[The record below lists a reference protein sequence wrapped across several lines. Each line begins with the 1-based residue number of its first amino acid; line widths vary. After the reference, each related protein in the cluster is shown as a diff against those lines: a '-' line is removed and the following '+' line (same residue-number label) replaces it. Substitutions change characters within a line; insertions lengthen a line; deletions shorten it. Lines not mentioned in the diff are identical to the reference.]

1 MSEEYWPNF
10 YNKYPSIFSFIN
22 FRKEKN
28 GGFIFNPYLYTEK
41 WMDDLDFQIIEKID
55 GVHSVKDIIY
65 LISKKYKINQ
75 RDADNRVIS
84 ALQELNSYYAIT
96 FSNEQRQK
104 KPSMDSN
111 VKKDVVQELDYYSAP
126 LSVLW
131 NLTYKCNM
139 KCKHCLNGDPVSF
152 TELDLNDINEI
163 FTQLKQMK
171 IFSINFSGG
180 EPLLRDDIF
189 DVLKS
194 ASELHFGVRLSTNG
208 LLLDQDN
215 LKTLRDLEVYCL
227 QISLDGLGDTHDE
240 FRGINGA
247 YEKTVESLRMA
258 SEMGFYT
265 TMSTMIIRDNA
276 HEIGALL
283 DLAVSLGV
291 SSFKLNSFVPMGR
304 GSSSQNDLVMSK
316 QGLRDLAAELI
327 MKKQQYADKISIQM
341 DALFPW
347 LLNSQDRS
355 DTMVKGLA
363 PDKKLKCSAGYTTL
377 VISPD
382 GAVYPCP
389 YLTEFPIGNMLDDS
403 LYDIWHNNEGILGK
417 FRNIEQRF
425 LKGKC
430 STCRFVP
437 QFCDGG
443 CRAASYIVNGDFF
456 GESPFC
462 WKC

>member
-10 YNKYPSIFSFIN
+10 YKKYPSIFSFIN

-65 LISKKYKINQ
+65 LISKKNKINQ
-75 RDADNRVIS
+75 RDADKRVIS
-84 ALQELNSYYAIT
+84 ALQELNSYYAIR

-104 KPSMDSN
+104 KSSMDSN
-111 VKKDVVQELDYYSAP
+111 IKKDVVQELDYYSAP

-131 NLTYKCNM
+131 NLTYRCNM

-152 TELDLNDINEI
+152 TELDLKDINEI

-208 LLLDQDN
+208 LLLDQDY

-227 QISLDGLGDTHDE
+227 QISLDGLGDTHDK

-327 MKKQQYADKISIQM
+327 VKKQQYADKISIQM

-355 DTMVKGLA
+355 DILVKGLV

-389 YLTEFPIGNMLDDS
+389 YLTEFPIGNVRDNS
-403 LYDIWHNNEGILGK
+403 LHDIWHNNDGILGK
-417 FRNIEQRF
+417 FRNMEQRH

-430 STCRFVP
+430 RTCRFVP

-462 WKC
+462 WKR